1 MNFYCGMVK
10 HFYDSQSQ
18 LINHQQN
25 HELRNIKIVGQNL
38 KRQSKVITSIAIKLN
53 PKGNRR
59 REIRAEGKFKLN

>member
-38 KRQSKVITSIAIKLN
+38 KRQSEVITST
-53 PKGNRR
+53 GNIR